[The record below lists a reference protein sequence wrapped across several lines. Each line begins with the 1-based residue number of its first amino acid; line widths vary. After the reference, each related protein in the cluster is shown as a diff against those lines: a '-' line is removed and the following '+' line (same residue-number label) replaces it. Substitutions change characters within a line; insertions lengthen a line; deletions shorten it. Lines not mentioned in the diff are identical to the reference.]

1 MSSTEDIRKAIK
13 GLSEKTGMVNILC
26 KVESVDL
33 VNKSCYC
40 QPVFGG
46 ADIQDVRLIADN
58 QNGFLIIPAI
68 NSVVIVSMLNQAVG
82 YVSMF
87 SNVQEIQ
94 LNGDNFGGLIKIDN
108 LKSQYDTNF
117 TNLKAAIQ
125 AALAPVDAIMVALGM
140 PAPLASQI
148 FNTAAQSVVNLNKT
162 PLENTTVKHGNGN

>member
-13 GLSEKTGMVNILC
+13 GLSNQTGMMNILC

-33 VNKSCYC
+33 VNKTCYC

-58 QNGFLIIPAI
+58 QEGFLIIPAI
-68 NSVVIVSMLNQAVG
+68 NSLVIVSMLNQAVG

-94 LNGDNFGGLIKIDN
+94 LNGDNYGGLVRIRELETQLNTLQTEIN
-108 LKSQYDTNF
+108 TLKTLVGTAIAVYS
-117 TNLKAAIQ
+117 AAI
-125 AALAPVDAIMVALGM
+125 DGG
-140 PAPLASQI
+140 ASAST
-148 FNTAAQSVVNLNKT
+148 FNAAQLPQINLT
-162 PLENTTVKHGNGN
+162 QLENITVKHGN